1 MNTHMG
7 FKAASIHFFLV
18 ICAPS
23 HIRARTH
30 TYTYTNVHAL
40 VYLIEEKVV
49 QRDGEGRCA
58 RMSRRVESGALR
70 DEPFDT

>member
-1 MNTHMG
+1 M
-7 FKAASIHFFLV
+7 L
-18 ICAPS
+18 P
-23 HIRARTH
+23 H
-30 TYTYTNVHAL
+30 TYEHAHTHTYTNVHAL